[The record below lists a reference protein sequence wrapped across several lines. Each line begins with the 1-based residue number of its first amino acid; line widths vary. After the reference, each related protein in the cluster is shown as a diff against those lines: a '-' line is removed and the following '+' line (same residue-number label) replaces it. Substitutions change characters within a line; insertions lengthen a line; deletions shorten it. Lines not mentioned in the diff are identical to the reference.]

1 MRIALLTFRADEDLR
16 TTGWT
21 ICSDNHIRRI
31 AKDSEV
37 DLTVIAVA
45 RSSLRAELAEHLRKL
60 DVKSVILPMGREHMT
75 VWERCQRRLK
85 RTYMLGLAFTG
96 EDMAIKNPDLARRI
110 LEVLRRLQPDL
121 LLVEYLP
128 LFALLGGVPRGVPTA
143 VITVNREAEFF
154 RHMHKANQ
162 QYGWRKAIAGWRM
175 ERFEREV
182 HKCAHKIITIG
193 PPDIPDYID
202 PQRAACITPNLDE
215 ADAPWQLSKSRS
227 AFFVGNMRH
236 YPNRRAIEFVATR
249 LAPFLLRADPTIKLK
264 IVGVSELDVAATWRH
279 ANVLFLG
286 LGDSATPDALF
297 RHEDLMLCPVDNTF
311 GMKFKVA
318 EAIASGTPTLV
329 SNETG
334 LCIPHIPSI
343 PRLPLDDPAA
353 WAATISRLVNNP
365 SALIELHETIKW
377 QARNFATGQANIWSK
392 VLKGVQA
399 EPRVQNL

>member
-1 MRIALLTFRADEDLR
+1 MQIALLTFRVDDDLR

-31 AKDSEV
+31 AEDSEV

-60 DVKSVILPMGREHMT
+60 DVKSVIIPMGREHMN

-85 RTYMLGLAFTG
+85 KAYMLGLAFTG

-110 LEVLRRLQPDL
+110 WEVLRKLQPDL

-128 LFALLGGVPRGVPTA
+128 LLALLGGVPKGLPTA
-143 VITVNREAEFF
+143 VITINREAEFF
-154 RHMHKANQ
+154 RDLHKANR
-162 QYGWRKAIAGWRM
+162 QYGWRKAIAAWRM

-182 HKCAHKIITIG
+182 HRGAHKVITIG

-215 ADAPWQLSKSRS
+215 ADTPWHLSKSRS
-227 AFFVGNMRH
+227 AFFVGDMRH

-249 LAPFLLRADPTIKLK
+249 LAPFLLRTDQTIKLK
-264 IVGVSELDVAATWRH
+264 IVGASELDAPVTWRQ

-286 LGDSATPDALF
+286 LGNSATTDALF
-297 RHEDLMLCPVDNTF
+297 RDEDLMLCPVDNTF

-318 EAIASGTPTLV
+318 QAIATATPTLV

-353 WAATISRLVNNP
+353 WAATISRLVNSP
-365 SALIELHETIKW
+365 SALIEMHEAIKG
-377 QARNFATGQANIWSK
+377 QARTFATGQADIWSK

-399 EPRVQNL
+399 